1 MQSSFELTPKQAEY
15 IRNANHRWNVACG
28 AVRSG
33 KSYCQISYC
42 IPARLTERK
51 GLRGLR
57 VILGATRSNIE
68 RNVLQPMR
76 DIYGDGIASGINSQ
90 NIAKIMGEKVYCIG
104 ADNVRQVAKIRGSEI
119 AYVAIDEATD
129 INPQVFEML
138 KSRLSLPWSCCDATT
153 NPASP
158 NHWFKEFLDSAE
170 RGVDIYCQNYTIY
183 DNPFLPEEYV
193 HALEAE
199 YEGVWYDRYILGKWT
214 LAEGLVYANYTK
226 AVYEQDMEGPEEDV
240 CISLDYG
247 TSNPFAAMLW
257 KKYDNIWYGVNELYY
272 SGRDTGVQ
280 KTDDEYLSMLDAF
293 ADSLKEGRVHVE
305 KDFWGVTVEKVD
317 RIPVIV
323 DPSAAS
329 FIALLRQSKW
339 FRPISADNDVINGL
353 RRTSTAIERGLIK
366 VHKRCKEWVKEARSY
381 IWDPDSIVDYPVK
394 EFDHLM
400 DATRYLVNTK
410 RIVKPTDISNYASPF
425 GGDTS
430 VHLSGLYR

>member
-42 IPARLTERK
+42 IPARLAERK

-57 VILGATRSNIE
+57 LILGATRSNIE
-68 RNVLQPMR
+68 RNILQPMR
-76 DIYGDGIASGINSQ
+76 DLYGDGIATPINSQ
-90 NIAKIMGEKVYCIG
+90 NTCKILGEKVYCIG

-129 INPQVFEML
+129 VNQQVFEML
-138 KSRLSLPWSCCDATT
+138 KSRLSLPWSMCDATT

-158 NHWFKEFLDSAE
+158 NHWFKEFLDSAD

-193 HALEAE
+193 RALEAE
-199 YEGVWYDRYILGKWT
+199 YAGSVWYDRYILGLWT
-214 LAEGLVYANYTK
+214 LAEGLVYANY
-226 AVYEQDMEGPEEDV
+226 ADALYEGEFEDPAEDY

-257 KKYDNIWYGVNELYY
+257 EKRNGVWHGIDNLYY

-280 KTDDEYLSMLDAF
+280 KTDGEYLKMLENF
-293 ADSLKEGRVHVE
+293 AEPILDKRPTIRYSGLSAPEEFVE
-305 KDFWGVTVEKVD
+305 

-329 FIALLRQSKW
+329 FIALLRQSKI
-339 FRPISADNDVINGL
+339 FRPVSANNDVINGI
-353 RRTSTAIERGLIK
+353 RKTSTAIEKGLIK
-366 VHKRCKEWVKEARSY
+366 IHKRCKEWIKEAQSY
-381 IWDPDSIVDYPVK
+381 IWDVDSVEDRPVK

-400 DATRYLVNTK
+400 DATRYMVNTK
-410 RIVKPTDISNYASPF
+410 RLVRPTDINNYKSPL
-425 GGDTS
+425 GGAGN
-430 VHLSGLYR
+430 VLISGLR